1 MFNLQDVSVSIPR
14 CYFHSTDKKP
24 SKCTLQGFCD
34 ASSAAYAA
42 VIYLKVE
49 TENGCVVE
57 FRSIEDTGTFEEAD

>member
-1 MFNLQDVSVSIPR
+1 M
-14 CYFHSTDKKP
+14 YFHSTDKKP

-57 FRSIEDTGTFEEAD
+57 FRSIVDTGTFEEAD